1 MPSRRSSAMAEANSA
16 PGKAMFE
23 TDKSSAA
30 GMFGPFARDEGGELV
45 QHRSAAEHVSCGTA
59 EHIRI
64 SCTQVVDRCRL
75 RCGGSGRPRKEPVH
89 DLRGPDRLGEQIDQA
104 DVLRANG
111 FDIVIQSRQ

>member
-1 MPSRRSSAMAEANSA
+1 MPSRCSNAMAEANSA

-23 TDKSSAA
+23 TDRSSAA

-45 QHRSAAEHVSCGTA
+45 QHRSAAEQVSCGTA

-75 RCGGSGRPRKEPVH
+75 RCGGSARPRKEPGH
-89 DLRGPDRLGEQIDQA
+89 HLRGPARFRGQ
-104 DVLRANG
+104 
-111 FDIVIQSRQ
+111 